1 MNNAANTANAY
12 KRQQILT
19 ASPEELTLML
29 YNGAIRFVTESIMAI
44 DRKDIAKSHNAN
56 MRAQNILREFMVTLD
71 MTQEISHNWLRID
84 EYILHCLIQGNMKK
98 DKVQLEEARKL
109 LLEFRDAWV
118 QVMKKVSMDKAGNTK
133 DSNMNRKSKFCIS
146 T

>member
-1 MNNAANTANAY
+1 MNATNTANAY

-44 DRKDIAKSHNAN
+44 EKKNIERAHNAN
-56 MRAQNILREFMVTLD
+56 MRAQNIVREFMVTMD
-71 MTQEISHNWLRID
+71 REQEISHNWLLID

-98 DKVQLEEARKL
+98 NKVQLEEARKL
-109 LLEFRDAWV
+109 LLEFRDAWI
-118 QVMKKVSMDKAGNTK
+118 QVMKKMSMDRSVRK
-133 DSNMNRKSKFCIS
+133 DGSCPKIQTEFCIYK
-146 T
+146 

>member
-1 MNNAANTANAY
+1 MNATNTANAY

-44 DRKDIAKSHNAN
+44 GKKDIAKAHNAN
-56 MRAQNILREFMVTLD
+56 MRAQNIMREFMVTLD
-71 MTQEISHNWLRID
+71 MKQEISRKWLLVD

-98 DKVQLEEARKL
+98 DKVQLEEAKRL
-109 LLEFRDAWV
+109 LVEFRDTWV
-118 QVMKKVSMDKAGNTK
+118 EAMKKVSLDKGISKEA
-133 DSNMNRKSKFCIS
+133 SNLRAQTEFCI
-146 T
+146 